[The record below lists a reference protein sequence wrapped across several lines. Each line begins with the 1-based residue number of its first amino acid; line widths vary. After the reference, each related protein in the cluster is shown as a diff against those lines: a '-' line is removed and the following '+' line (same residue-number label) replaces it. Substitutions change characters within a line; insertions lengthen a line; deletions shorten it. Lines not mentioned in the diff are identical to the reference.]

1 MPMPMPSQ
9 SIPRAQRKPAVKLS
23 ISSDQTQNRD
33 WDHAVRTTT
42 YASNGQTQRKLTP
55 KIPLSSK
62 TTKGM
67 MEPYTTSFS
76 SIKTLANPHQP
87 GIRRS
92 DRQPRR
98 AVPDS
103 HKGKLSCFGLSTFT
117 KESTQKPAATTEN
130 PMGPKYQTL
139 QAVMHADTIRA
150 EKDGRAANPSIAA
163 NTMALENWMVCPGE

>member
-1 MPMPMPSQ
+1 M
-9 SIPRAQRKPAVKLS
+9 I
-23 ISSDQTQNRD
+23 
-33 WDHAVRTTT
+33 
-42 YASNGQTQRKLTP
+42 
-55 KIPLSSK
+55 
-62 TTKGM
+62 
-67 MEPYTTSFS
+67 EPYTTSFS

-130 PMGPKYQTL
+130 PMGPKYQTVSL
-139 QAVMHADTIRA
+139 DKHFQAPSYYSRLTVASSHA
-150 EKDGRAANPSIAA
+150 
-163 NTMALENWMVCPGE
+163 C